1 MAQNRPQTSLDICG
15 SFIYFIHSFTFS
27 LQQML
32 KGIAVIANLFV
43 KFAIF
48 YSKPSNKHL

>member
-1 MAQNRPQTSLDICG
+1 
-15 SFIYFIHSFTFS
+15 
-27 LQQML
+27 ML